1 MIETPL
7 AAVLNHL
14 LVSEP
19 WAREQLVSFP
29 GETVELRAPPFP
41 ALRFSIQEDG
51 SLARATSEATPSLV
65 ITLKAD
71 APAALLRGE
80 EHFMRAVEVS
90 GNAKLADAVML
101 LVRNLRWDF
110 EEDLSRVVGDVAAH
124 RLSNAARGFAAWQKD
139 AAQRFAEAFADYATE
154 ESRLLVRRAELDALA
169 GAAARLRDGV
179 ERLEQRIRRL
189 G

>member
-1 MIETPL
+1 VIQNPI

-14 LVSEP
+14 LAAEP
-19 WAREQLVSFP
+19 WAREALTPFA
-29 GETVELRAPPFP
+29 GEVLELRAPPFP
-41 ALRFSIQEDG
+41 ALRLAIQENG
-51 SLARATSEATPSLV
+51 FLGGATADAPPALV
-65 ITLKAD
+65 ITLKPE
-71 APAALLRGE
+71 APAALARGK
-80 EHFMRAVEVS
+80 EHFLRAVEVS

-101 LVRNLRWDF
+101 LVHNLRWDY
-110 EEDLSRVVGDVAAH
+110 EEDLSHVVGDVAAQ
-124 RLSNAARGFAAWQKD
+124 RLAGVARSFVAWQAD
-139 AAQRFAEAFADYATE
+139 AAQRLAEAFADYMTE

>member
-1 MIETPL
+1 MIEKPFV
-7 AAVLNHL
+7 AALNHL
-14 LVSEP
+14 LAAEP
-19 WAREQLVSFP
+19 WAREKLAPFA
-29 GETVELRAPPFP
+29 GEIVEVHAAPFP
-41 ALRFSIQEDG
+41 ALRLAVQDG
-51 SLARATSEATPSLV
+51 GLLGAATGDAPAALV
-65 ITLKAD
+65 ITLKPD
-71 APAALLRGE
+71 APAALLRGG
-80 EHFMRAVEVS
+80 EHFMHAVEVS

-101 LVRNLRWDF
+101 LVRNLRWDY

-124 RLSNAARGFAAWQKD
+124 RLADAARGFAAWQKD
-139 AAQRFAEAFADYATE
+139 AAERLAEAFADYATE